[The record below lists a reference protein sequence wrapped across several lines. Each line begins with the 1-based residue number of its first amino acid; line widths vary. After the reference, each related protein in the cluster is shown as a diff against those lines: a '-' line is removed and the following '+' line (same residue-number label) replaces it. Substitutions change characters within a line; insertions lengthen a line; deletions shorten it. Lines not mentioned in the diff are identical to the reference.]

1 MPSLKADGSL
11 RPDTRWKLGV
21 VGVVGEP
28 VSAVDLDIPEK
39 RLARKAGT
47 MLGARLALAGLVGTT
62 ACRDVCTC
70 CIACSWCEG
79 WLSVSWSAPPC
90 LRL

>member
-62 ACRDVCTC
+62 TCRDDVCTCCTC
-70 CIACSWCEG
+70 CIACS
-79 WLSVSWSAPPC
+79 
-90 LRL
+90 

>member
-47 MLGARLALAGLVGTT
+47 ESS
-62 ACRDVCTC
+62 
-70 CIACSWCEG
+70 IAY
-79 WLSVSWSAPPC
+79 
-90 LRL
+90 RM